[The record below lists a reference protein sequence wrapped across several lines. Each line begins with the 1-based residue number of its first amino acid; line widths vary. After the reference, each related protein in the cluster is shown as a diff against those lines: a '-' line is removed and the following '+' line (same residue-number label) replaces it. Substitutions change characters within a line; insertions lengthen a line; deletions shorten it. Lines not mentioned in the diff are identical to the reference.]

1 MDDSSQDQDCSLKDI
16 LMAVKSQGDDN
27 TKLRQEISNLRQE
40 MHVVSLS
47 VSSQVKKLKTY
58 SQYAWKY
65 EGNKVQYLLNS
76 EFLEDLA
83 QALWE
88 IDNLKFEHARETIS
102 ELVEKVKR
110 RNKLIKIADTSEGG
124 WETVRQYESNPVAS
138 DSDDESKINKA
149 ENKALR
155 KHKFKGKKIPAKSI
169 QSNPPQFAA
178 SSFPGKNQP
187 FREPQTWYTSF
198 PVYQN
203 QPGTSGYQR
212 RGQQGGG
219 CFSCGSFQHWRNQ
232 CPFNS
237 KSIQQKPK
245 AD

>member
-1 MDDSSQDQDCSLKDI
+1 MDDSSEDQDCSLKDI

-40 MHVVSLS
+40 MHGGSLS
-47 VSSQVKKLKTY
+47 VSSQVKKLKTD

-65 EGNKVQYLLNS
+65 EGNKVQYLLNY
-76 EFLEDLA
+76 EFLAELA
-83 QALWE
+83 QAVWA
-88 IDNLKFEHARETIS
+88 IDNLKFEH
-102 ELVEKVKR
+102 
-110 RNKLIKIADTSEGG
+110 
-124 WETVRQYESNPVAS
+124 
-138 DSDDESKINKA
+138 
-149 ENKALR
+149 
-155 KHKFKGKKIPAKSI
+155 AKSI

-178 SSFPGKNQP
+178 SSFPVKNQS
-187 FREPQTWYTSF
+187 FREPQTWYAGF

>member
-40 MHVVSLS
+40 MHGGSLL
-47 VSSQVKKLKTY
+47 VSSHVKNLKTD

-65 EGNKVQYLLNS
+65 EGNKVQYLLNY
-76 EFLEDLA
+76 EFLAELA
-83 QALWE
+83 QAVWT

-110 RNKLIKIADTSEGG
+110 RNKLIKIADKSEERR
-124 WETVRQYESNPVAS
+124 ETVRQYESSPVAS

-149 ENKALR
+149 ENRALR
-155 KHKFKGKKIPAKSI
+155 KRKFKGKKIPAKSI

-178 SSFPGKNQP
+178 SRFPVKNQP
-187 FREPQTWYTSF
+187 FREHKTWYTGC
-198 PVYQN
+198 PVYQS

-232 CPFNS
+232 CPVNS

>member
-1 MDDSSQDQDCSLKDI
+1 
-16 LMAVKSQGDDN
+16 
-27 TKLRQEISNLRQE
+27 
-40 MHVVSLS
+40 MHGVSLS
-47 VSSQVKKLKTY
+47 VSSQVRKLKTD

-65 EGNKVQYLLNS
+65 EGNKAQYLLNS
-76 EFLEDLA
+76 EFLEELA
-83 QALWE
+83 QAVWT
-88 IDNLKFEHARETIS
+88 IDNLKFEHARETLS

-110 RNKLIKIADTSEGG
+110 RNKLIKIADTSEEGR
-124 WETVRQYESNPVAS
+124 ETVRQYESRPVAS

-149 ENKALR
+149 ENRALR
-155 KHKFKGKKIPAKSI
+155 RRKFKGKKIPAKSI

-178 SSFPGKNQP
+178 SSFPGKNKP
-187 FREPQTWYTSF
+187 FREPQTWYTGF

-203 QPGTSGYQR
+203 QPCTSRYQR

>member
-1 MDDSSQDQDCSLKDI
+1 MDDSSEDQDCSLKDI
-16 LMAVKSQGDDN
+16 LMAVKNQGDDN

-40 MHVVSLS
+40 MHGVSLS
-47 VSSQVKKLKTY
+47 VSSQVKKLKTD
-58 SQYAWKY
+58 SQCAWKY

-76 EFLEDLA
+76 EFLEELA
-83 QALWE
+83 QDVWA

-110 RNKLIKIADTSEGG
+110 RNKLIKIPDTSEEG
-124 WETVRQYESNPVAS
+124 WEAVRQYESSPVAS

-149 ENKALR
+149 ENRALR
-155 KHKFKGKKIPAKSI
+155 KFKGKKIPAKSI
-169 QSNPPQFAA
+169 QSNPHQFAA

-187 FREPQTWYTSF
+187 FREPQTWYTGF

-232 CPFNS
+232 CPFSS

>member
-1 MDDSSQDQDCSLKDI
+1 MDDSSEDQDCSLKDI

-40 MHVVSLS
+40 MHGGSLL
-47 VSSQVKKLKTY
+47 VSSQVKKLKTD

-65 EGNKVQYLLNS
+65 EGNKVQYLLNY
-76 EFLEDLA
+76 ECLAELA
-83 QALWE
+83 QAVWA

-110 RNKLIKIADTSEGG
+110 RNKLIKIADKSEERR
-124 WETVRQYESNPVAS
+124 ETVRQYESSPVAS
-138 DSDDESKINKA
+138 DSDDERKIKKV
-149 ENKALR
+149 ENRALR
-155 KHKFKGKKIPAKSI
+155 KRKFKGKKIPAKSI
-169 QSNPPQFAA
+169 QSKPPQFAA
-178 SSFPGKNQP
+178 SSFPGKTQP
-187 FREPQTWYTSF
+187 FREPQTWYAGF

-219 CFSCGSFQHWRNQ
+219 
-232 CPFNS
+232 
-237 KSIQQKPK
+237 
-245 AD
+245 